1 MKHFKTTLWLYL
13 AAVAFCICTDVDAQ
27 VRRKTTPAKK
37 TTPVQNKKTPQKV
50 IPTFAFYGKL
60 NAGDVYVGDSMI
72 YYVEEND
79 NNAVMGI
86 DRKTGEK
93 SVVIPGVKG
102 VYEGARKQVIKKF
115 FICGGRQLMVL
126 KDSYGDDNGVYLYEG
141 SVKQAR
147 RLENSMWLLASNKRY
162 AFVKSSHRID
172 GKYCSELWDIQN
184 LKMIQ
189 RWPVNFM
196 TEPIAKIASDGSVW
210 IWKNEINENTQRM
223 WFGVMKLELDGKT
236 KFYDLSTQPYV
247 VENDIREAKN
257 DLYQLGDYLY
267 NRCYRRI
274 YRINTLDPDAKW
286 EEYAKIPATQNS
298 EFVWYCIDSKANM
311 LTSGSSFMSAD
322 YKIQYWERGHYD
334 TPKALGTELKTG
346 INEIGFR
353 SVDPPGYLRQ
363 VDADDNFILLYS
375 SGSELCIYNPK
386 GVVGYAKAC
395 GTVIK

>member
-1 MKHFKTTLWLYL
+1 MKHLKTTLWLCL
-13 AAVAFCICTDVDAQ
+13 AAVALCICTDVKAQ
-27 VRRKTTPAKK
+27 VRRNTTPVRK
-37 TTPVQNKKTPQKV
+37 TTPVQNKNTPQKV
-50 IPTFAFYGKL
+50 IHKFAFYGKL
-60 NAGDVYVGDSMI
+60 NARDMYVGDSLI
-72 YYVEEND
+72 YYVEKSD

-93 SVVIPGVKG
+93 SVVIPGVEG

-115 FICGGRQLMVL
+115 LVCGGRQLMVL
-126 KDSYGDDNGVYLYEG
+126 SYGEDEGVYLYEG
-141 SVKQAR
+141 SVKQAKQ
-147 RLENSMWLLASNKRY
+147 LGNSMWLLASNKRY

-172 GKYCSELWDIQN
+172 GKYCSELWDMQN
-184 LKMIQ
+184 LKMLQ

-196 TEPIAKIASDGSVW
+196 TQPIAKIASDGSVW
-210 IWKNEINENTQRM
+210 IWKNEIDENTQRK

-236 KFYDLSTQPYV
+236 KVYDLSTQPYV
-247 VENDIREAKN
+247 VENNITEGKN
-257 DLYQLGDYLY
+257 DLYKLGDYLY
-267 NRCYRRI
+267 NRCRRRI

-298 EFVWYCIDSKANM
+298 EFVWYCIDSKGNM
-311 LTSGSSFMSAD
+311 LTSGSSSMSAD

-346 INEIGFR
+346 INEFGFR
-353 SVDPPGYLRQ
+353 SVEPTGYSRL

-375 SGSELCIYNPK
+375 SGSELCIYNPN
-386 GVVGYAKAC
+386 GVVGYAKAR